1 MEGDKMEDKF
11 GYNQDLKNGDGIIRA
26 RTTAHLRSWDIPRT
40 LHALEV
46 LKKEWGNLE
55 FPGIYIL
62 FDSSGKK
69 VYIGEAKDIYNRLK
83 THSSSPEDKIKDWNR
98 AVIINDGRAAMQS
111 DFNDSVIRR
120 SLEIYLIA
128 LFKANRYSVV
138 AQGEPQKQNPL
149 QKSLVHAFREE
160 FNFLLMKKNL
170 ITKLIEKSGQEE
182 ILRDDLKKI
191 LLREEHKLDEWGAYE
206 AKIDGVKVYI
216 RPGSKKQK
224 GWQITFRDK
233 FKGTLQKGEG
243 SLLVPRDGILLIPFR
258 EIQKVI
264 TADSKYKQNTID
276 IYINFK
282 DDIIELTYTD
292 KTIDVTKFRLMK

>member
-1 MEGDKMEDKF
+1 MEEKF
-11 GYNQDLKNGDGIIRA
+11 GYHQDLKNGDGIIRA

-40 LHALEV
+40 LRALEV

-69 VYIGEAKDIYNRLK
+69 VYVGEAKDICNRLK
-83 THSSSPEDKIKDWNR
+83 THLTSPEDKIKDWSR
-98 AVIINDGRAAMQS
+98 AVIINDGRSAMQS
-111 DFNDSVIRR
+111 DFNDSVIRK
-120 SLEIYLIA
+120 SLELYLIS

-138 AQGEPQKQNPL
+138 AQGESQKQNPL
-149 QKSLVHAFREE
+149 QKSIVQAFKEE
-160 FNFLLMKKNL
+160 FDFLLMKKNL

-191 LLREEHKLDEWGAYE
+191 LLREGHELDEWSAYE
-206 AKIDGVKVYI
+206 AKINGVKVYI

-233 FKGTLQKGEG
+233 FKNTLQKGEG

-264 TADSKYKQNTID
+264 TDSSKYKQNTID

-282 DDIIELTYTD
+282 EETIELTYSAN
-292 KTIDVTKFRLMK
+292 TIDVTQFRLIK

>member
-1 MEGDKMEDKF
+1 MEDKF
-11 GYNQDLKNGDGIIRA
+11 GYHQDLKNGDGIVRA

-40 LHALEV
+40 LRALEV
-46 LKKEWGNLE
+46 LKKEWVNLE

-69 VYIGEAKDIYNRLK
+69 VYIGEAKDICNRLK
-83 THSSSPEDKIKDWNR
+83 THMTSPEDKIKAWDR
-98 AVIINDGRAAMQS
+98 AVIVNDGRVAMQS

-149 QKSLVHAFREE
+149 QKSLVHAFIEE

-191 LLREEHKLDEWGAYE
+191 LLREGHKLDEWGPYE

-264 TADSKYKQNTID
+264 TEDSKYKQNTID

-282 DDIIELTYTD
+282 EDIIELTYTD

>member
-1 MEGDKMEDKF
+1 MEDKF
-11 GYNQDLKNGDGIIRA
+11 GYHQDLKNGDGIVRA

-40 LHALEV
+40 LRALEV
-46 LKKEWGNLE
+46 LKKEWVNLE

-69 VYIGEAKDIYNRLK
+69 VYIGEAKDICNRLK
-83 THSSSPEDKIKDWNR
+83 THMTSPEDKIKAWDR
-98 AVIINDGRAAMQS
+98 AVIVNDGRAAMQS

-138 AQGEPQKQNPL
+138 AQGEPQKQNSL
-149 QKSLVHAFREE
+149 QKSLVHAFIEE

-191 LLREEHKLDEWGAYE
+191 LLREGHKLDKWGAYE

-243 SLLVPRDGILLIPFR
+243 FLLVPRDGILLIPFR

-264 TADSKYKQNTID
+264 TEDSKYKQNTID

-282 DDIIELTYTD
+282 DDIIELTYTE

>member
-1 MEGDKMEDKF
+1 MEDKF
-11 GYNQDLKNGDGIIRA
+11 GYHQDLKNGDGIVRA

-40 LHALEV
+40 LRALEV
-46 LKKEWGNLE
+46 LKKEWVNLE

-69 VYIGEAKDIYNRLK
+69 VYIGEAKDICNRLK
-83 THSSSPEDKIKDWNR
+83 THMTSPEDKIKAWDR
-98 AVIINDGRAAMQS
+98 AVIVNDGRAAMQS

-149 QKSLVHAFREE
+149 QKSLVHAFIEE
-160 FNFLLMKKNL
+160 FNFFLTKKNL

-182 ILRDDLKKI
+182 ILRDDLKQI
-191 LLREEHKLDEWGAYE
+191 LLREGLKLDEWGAYE

-233 FKGTLQKGEG
+233 FKGTLQKGKG

-264 TADSKYKQNTID
+264 TEDARYKQNTID

-282 DDIIELTYTD
+282 EDIIELTYTD